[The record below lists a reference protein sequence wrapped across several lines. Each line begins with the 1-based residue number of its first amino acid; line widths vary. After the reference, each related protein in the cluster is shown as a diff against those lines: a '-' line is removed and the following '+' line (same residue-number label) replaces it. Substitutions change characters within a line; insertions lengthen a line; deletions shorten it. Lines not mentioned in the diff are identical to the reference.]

1 MATLE
6 ALSDP
11 NDTEKMKRVS
21 ECVRELLRKRKS
33 PKSEGVSQDP
43 SPPIEWLHPKE
54 DLHINSLDSLLYHE
68 DLVREYLKGKTPQHQ
83 KRAGKEIIEKALFQ
97 KNISKWIG
105 VVSEI
110 SSDWKGVI
118 SLKKHLSVSFVP
130 INVQP
135 YMPNEGDE
143 VRFCLAFHWTG
154 PCAWYVVCQ
163 PGVVKAQKA
172 VARSA
177 ISFPEED
184 DSESDT
190 SDKGDEEDLLPLV
203 GKSLHTQIVR
213 HAQNFEVDDENG
225 ASSRWSRYMD
235 SEKQGIISQVKPY
248 YGYGF
253 IYHPNFKDLL
263 FFHAKQIDP
272 PIDSLNS
279 IEIYSVVSFTVGKS
293 ERGPRAM
300 NIKAVV
306 CYFLNC
312 IVIVLHRLHENG
324 VPVLHIDSINASRK
338 LCTCFSFLLLP
349 SAIFRFAI
357 FCYF

>member
-1 MATLE
+1 VRTPDIECISCTLFILFSYVVATLE

-43 SPPIEWLHPKE
+43 SLPVEWLHPKE
-54 DLHINSLDSLLYHE
+54 GLHINSLDSLLYHE

-97 KNISKWIG
+97 KNISKWKG

-118 SLKKHLSVSFVP
+118 SLKKHINVSFVP

-154 PCAWYVVCQ
+154 PCAWYVVCE

-203 GKSLHTQIVR
+203 GESLHTQIVR
-213 HAQNFEVDDENG
+213 PEQNFEVDDENE
-225 ASSRWSRYMD
+225 ASSRWSHYMD
-235 SEKQGIISQVKPY
+235 SEKQGIIYQVKPY
-248 YGYGF
+248 YGYGW
-253 IYHPNFKDLL
+253 IYDPNFKDLL
-263 FFHAKQIDP
+263 FFHAKQIVP
-272 PIDSLNS
+272 PVDSLNS

-300 NIKAVV
+300 NIKTVV
-306 CYFLNC
+306 CYFLNF
-312 IVIVLHRLHENG
+312 ILLVVHRLHENC
-324 VPVLHIDSINASRK
+324 VPVLHID
-338 LCTCFSFLLLP
+338 
-349 SAIFRFAI
+349 
-357 FCYF
+357 